1 MQAPMSKDKLHES
14 IELVKSLLNKQKLV
28 EGLVHSQQTP
38 QHELVETIVHRQHL
52 AELEKKLRGL
62 HIADLAYILE
72 VLPPSDRS
80 RIWEIIRYERGGE
93 VLLDISSTV
102 RENLME
108 DMSHEEMIK
117 VLSPLDGDDLSFIAD
132 DIPEPVLQQCLANMT
147 HDDQAWLRSTLHYD
161 EDKIGHLM
169 TKEMVVSNEQ
179 LTIAEIAQQLRGLS
193 ELPSHND
200 KVFITDNRGILTGAL
215 TLQSLLLSLPDKKA
229 KDVMATDIV
238 KFSPD
243 DDASEASKA
252 FERYDLVSAPVIN
265 QRGKLIGRLTVDIV
279 MDYIRE
285 ESTDEVLSMAG
296 LRGEEDIFA
305 PLWDSARNRGVWLL
319 INLCSA
325 FIASRVIGAFEDT
338 LIQLVALAALMPIVA
353 SVGGNSGNQ
362 TTALIIRG
370 LSLGQITSHNTRHL
384 FRKEIGISLVNGV
397 SLGILVGLFALIM
410 YHNVE
415 LSIVIAV
422 AMLLTLVIAAILG
435 LAVPILLDKTGKDP
449 ALGSSVIQTA
459 TTDSI
464 GFLIFLSLASVFL
477 VK

>member
-1 MQAPMSKDKLHES
+1 MQAPMSQDKLHEN
-14 IELVKSLLNKQKLV
+14 IELVKTLLNKQKLV
-28 EGLVHSQQTP
+28 ENLVHSQMTP
-38 QHELVETIVHRQHL
+38 QHELVESIVHRQHL

-80 RIWEIIRYERGGE
+80 RIWEIIRYERGGDILLE
-93 VLLDISSTV
+93 VSNTI
-102 RENLME
+102 RENLIE
-108 DMSHEEMIK
+108 DMTHTELLK
-117 VLSPLDGDDLSFIAD
+117 VLSPLDGDDLSYIAE
-132 DIPEPVLQQCLANMT
+132 DIPPAVLQQCLENLT
-147 HDDQAWLRSTLHYD
+147 HDDQAWLRTTLNYD

-169 TKEMVVSNEQ
+169 TKEMVVGHEYQ
-179 LTIAEIAQQLRGLS
+179 TLAEIAQQLRALTT
-193 ELPSHND
+193 LPSHND
-200 KVFITDNRGILTGAL
+200 KVFIVDSRGLLRGAL
-215 TLQSLLLSLPDKKA
+215 TLQSILLSAPDKTA
-229 KDVMATDIV
+229 GAVMATDIV

-285 ESTDEVLSMAG
+285 ESTDEVLTMAG
-296 LRGEEDIFA
+296 LGGEEDIFA
-305 PLWDSARNRGVWLL
+305 PLLDSARNRGVWLL
-319 INLCSA
+319 VNLCSA
-325 FIASRVIGAFEDT
+325 FVASRVIGAFENT
-338 LIQLVALAALMPIVA
+338 LLQLVSLAALMPIVA

-384 FRKEIGISLVNGV
+384 FRKELGVGLVNGV
-397 SLGILVGLFALIM
+397 TLGFLVGLFALII
-410 YHNVE
+410 YHNFE
-415 LSIVIAV
+415 LSVVIAI
-422 AMLLTLVIAAILG
+422 AMVLTLLIAAILG
-435 LAVPILLDKTGKDP
+435 VTVPIILNKTGRDP

-459 TTDSI
+459 TTDSV